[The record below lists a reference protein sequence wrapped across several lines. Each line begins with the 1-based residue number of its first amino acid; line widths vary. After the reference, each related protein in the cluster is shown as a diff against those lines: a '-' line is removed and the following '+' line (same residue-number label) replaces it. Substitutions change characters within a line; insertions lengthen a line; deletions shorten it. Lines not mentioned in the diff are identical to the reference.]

1 MKPFLS
7 NVSRLPAIAAAVGLL
22 YVQTAAAH
30 ASRPRPPLASACHAG
45 QATLKQEPLEI
56 VTAQGRQHFVV
67 EMADNDITREIGL
80 MCRTLMAADRGML
93 FDFRTPRDVAFWMRN
108 TLIPLDMLFI
118 TADGHILSI
127 ARNAKPLDETPIP
140 SGGSVVGVLELRG
153 GRAAEIGA
161 APGDMVR
168 QRIFHR

>member
-1 MKPFLS
+1 
-7 NVSRLPAIAAAVGLL
+7 
-22 YVQTAAAH
+22 
-30 ASRPRPPLASACHAG
+30 
-45 QATLKQEPLEI
+45 
-56 VTAQGRQHFVV
+56 
-67 EMADNDITREIGL
+67 
-80 MCRTLMAADRGML
+80 
-93 FDFRTPRDVAFWMRN
+93 MRN